1 MDAAVALLAF
11 VTLQRF
17 VEFIWDRRNTRRLRA
32 AGAVEFGGLHYPAMM
47 LVHAGWLAG
56 LWLLAYDRPVIPGY
70 VAAFLVLQVGR
81 YWVLATLG
89 RRWTTR
95 VIVLPGAPL
104 IESGPYRL
112 LRQSE
117 LRDRS
122 RRVGAGAIGA
132 RAPPLRV
139 GVCRPLRW
147 RCSAARPGREFGFG
161 VGAGRTRRGWGPK
174 HALLKGSMG
183 GNAKAPARGGRF
195 HQIRWRAAGLA
206 VCAVPCDPRNVRSG
220 DADVGQFTVAEL
232 VELIEARIVTPPG
245 LEEVE
250 DCDQHDLCLSIPG

>member
-56 LWLLAYDRPVIPGY
+56 LWVLAYDRPVIPGY

-104 IESGPYRL
+104 IERGPYRL
-112 LRQSE
+112 LAASE
-117 LRDRS
+117 LRDRGC
-122 RRVGAGAIGA
+122 RVGAGAVGA
-132 RAPPLRV
+132 RTPPLRV
-139 GVCRPLRW
+139 GVRRPLRW
-147 RCSAARPGREFGFG
+147 RCSATRPGREFGFG

-174 HALLKGSMG
+174 HPLLKGPWAETRKRPQG
-183 GNAKAPARGGRF
+183 AGAFIRF
-195 HQIRWRAAGLA
+195 AGELRA
-206 VCAVPCDPRNVRSG
+206 
-220 DADVGQFTVAEL
+220 
-232 VELIEARIVTPPG
+232 
-245 LEEVE
+245 
-250 DCDQHDLCLSIPG
+250 

>member
-56 LWLLAYDRPVIPGY
+56 LWLLAYDSPVIPGY

-161 VGAGRTRRGWGPK
+161 VRPGRTCRRWGPN
-174 HALLKGSMG
+174 HALLKRSMSR
-183 GNAKAPARGGRF
+183 NAKAPARGGRF
-195 HQIRWRAAGLA
+195 HQI
-206 VCAVPCDPRNVRSG
+206 C
-220 DADVGQFTVAEL
+220 
-232 VELIEARIVTPPG
+232 
-245 LEEVE
+245 
-250 DCDQHDLCLSIPG
+250 

>member
-56 LWLLAYDRPVIPGY
+56 LWLLAYDSPVIPGY

-112 LRQSE
+112 LRHPNYVIVAGC
-117 LRDRS
+117 
-122 RRVGAGAIGA
+122 RVGAGAIGA
-132 RAPPLRV
+132 RATPLRV
-139 GVCRPLRW
+139 GVRRPLRW
-147 RCSAARPGREFGFG
+147 RCAAARPGREFGFG
-161 VGAGRTRRGWGPK
+161 VGAGRTGRG
-174 HALLKGSMG
+174 
-183 GNAKAPARGGRF
+183 
-195 HQIRWRAAGLA
+195 
-206 VCAVPCDPRNVRSG
+206 
-220 DADVGQFTVAEL
+220 
-232 VELIEARIVTPPG
+232 
-245 LEEVE
+245 
-250 DCDQHDLCLSIPG
+250 

>member
-47 LVHAGWLAG
+47 LVQAWLAG
-56 LWLLAYDRPVIPGY
+56 LWLLAYDSPVIPSY

-112 LRQSE
+112 LRHPNYVIVAVE
-117 LRDRS
+117 LALVPLALGLPLYALVS
-122 RRVGAGAIGA
+122 LVLYAGAA
-132 RAPPLRV
+132 LLRV
-139 GVCRPLRW
+139 QVEN
-147 RCSAARPGREFGFG
+147 SALAWVPGER
-161 VGAGRTRRGWGPK
+161 AGDEVQSTRY
-174 HALLKGSMG
+174 
-183 GNAKAPARGGRF
+183 
-195 HQIRWRAAGLA
+195 
-206 VCAVPCDPRNVRSG
+206 
-220 DADVGQFTVAEL
+220 
-232 VELIEARIVTPPG
+232 
-245 LEEVE
+245 
-250 DCDQHDLCLSIPG
+250 